1 MGQIRLDIYGGYSD
15 EKKPDPDHIYSWK
28 QYSHETAQ
36 DFLERIQEYLKD
48 IVEQLD
54 EDNTDEND

>member
-1 MGQIRLDIYGGYSD
+1 MGIRLDIYGGYAD

-36 DFLERIQEYLKD
+36 DFLERIQGYLTD

-54 EDNTDEND
+54 EDNDTDNE